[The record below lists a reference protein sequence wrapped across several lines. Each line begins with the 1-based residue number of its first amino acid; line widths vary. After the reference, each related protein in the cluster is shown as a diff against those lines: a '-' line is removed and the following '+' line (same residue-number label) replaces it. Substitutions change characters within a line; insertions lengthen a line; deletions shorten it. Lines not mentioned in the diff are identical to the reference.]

1 MDFKNA
7 FDPDKNLFYN
17 IDSLNDCKNYDVL
30 SFNDSFKVVN
40 KYNLNI
46 LSFKIRSFSKN
57 SDEFLIFLDNIN
69 IKYTRG
75 FIAFMKIK
83 LAEELAYL
91 LKVFFIVL
99 SA

>member
-69 IKYTRG
+69 IKYIRG